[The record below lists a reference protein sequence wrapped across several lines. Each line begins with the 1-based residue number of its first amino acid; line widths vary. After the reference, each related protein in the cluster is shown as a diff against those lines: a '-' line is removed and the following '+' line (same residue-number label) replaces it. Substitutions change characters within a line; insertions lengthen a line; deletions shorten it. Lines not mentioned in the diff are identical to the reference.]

1 MGAGEILILLIVG
14 IVVVGPQK
22 LPGMMRTAGQWVSR
36 LRRMSTDLRAQ
47 SGIDRIIRDEGLE
60 KELRE
65 LRSLSRAGVLDSLMQ
80 AAAATRA
87 PLAPLARPL
96 RQPIAAAGLGAAA
109 DPGARNAP
117 PSERASLPASPTDA
131 SGAAPSP
138 GSDGLPTAH
147 APEPAGGGA
156 LGTSEAQPPANTEPA
171 PPRLVVRPAEG
182 TVARHEVR
190 DPYHS
195 FREREYPTSGCD
207 HYDAMPDDLDEP
219 EELEAEAAAA
229 LGATSEAESPGVAQ
243 RADPPVEPAP
253 TAPIPGDAPSAA
265 SSTPAQSEA

>member
-87 PLAPLARPL
+87 PLAPLARPT
-96 RQPIAAAGLGAAA
+96 RQAIGAAA
-109 DPGARNAP
+109 DAGAANAP
-117 PSERASLPASPTDA
+117 PVERASLPASPAGPSSSATPA
-131 SGAAPSP
+131 APAREIGPIAPSP
-138 GSDGLPTAH
+138 GEASG
-147 APEPAGGGA
+147 PEAE
-156 LGTSEAQPPANTEPA
+156 LPANTEPA
-171 PPRLVVRPAEG
+171 PQRPVVRPAEG

-190 DPYHS
+190 DPYRS

-219 EELEAEAAAA
+219 EEVEADAAAA
-229 LGATSEAESPGVAQ
+229 LGATSEPETPGAEQSA
-243 RADPPVEPAP
+243 EPAP
-253 TAPIPGDAPSAA
+253 TAPAPGDAPSAA
-265 SSTPAQSEA
+265 SSAPAQSEA

>member
-80 AAAATRA
+80 ASAATRA
-87 PLAPLARPL
+87 PLARPV
-96 RQPIAAAGLGAAA
+96 RQPIGAAGLGTGSPPTDERAALPTNTSGTSGVARASAPPPLAPSAPPLAVDASAPAAA
-109 DPGARNAP
+109 TTAD
-117 PSERASLPASPTDA
+117 S
-131 SGAAPSP
+131 AA
-138 GSDGLPTAH
+138 
-147 APEPAGGGA
+147 
-156 LGTSEAQPPANTEPA
+156 
-171 PPRLVVRPAEG
+171 PRLVVRPAES
-182 TVARHEVR
+182 TVARHEIR
-190 DPYHS
+190 DPYRA

-219 EELEAEAAAA
+219 EEPEGEALVASENIASAEAASVEPLSEPSADGASTAA
-229 LGATSEAESPGVAQ
+229 LVSDRPDPSSPAST
-243 RADPPVEPAP
+243 EPAR
-253 TAPIPGDAPSAA
+253 T
-265 SSTPAQSEA
+265 EA